1 MKENA
6 TLKGLVRPDL
16 ANSSA
21 ASNLAFNEQ
30 VKALIRSGRKVYHF
44 AFGQS
49 PFPIPECMTK
59 AVQEY
64 AHVHDYLPMVGIPEL
79 REELVKFHARYDNLS
94 LSSDNFTVG
103 PGSKELIFLVMAT
116 FNGDILL
123 PAPTWTTYMAQ
134 CRLAG
139 KEPRVLEMK
148 QAKGWKLAPETLEEA
163 ARQGGDGWKLLVLTS
178 PGNPSTCYTDDE
190 LDALSSVCRQQRI
203 IVLSDEIYAR
213 LTFSRKHASMAMHYP
228 EGTILISGFS
238 KWASAGGWRL
248 GYAHFPPSLRPLLE
262 AVRNAASHT
271 YSCAPA
277 PMQYGVAKALRENG
291 NELDK
296 YMTNCAKILQAAGD
310 YCHRE
315 LASVG
320 VDGCR
325 SQAGYYFVPDF
336 EVVREGLR
344 ARGLTT
350 GDHMTQAMLEEADV
364 ALMSTH
370 PFLRPAEELTT
381 RFCFVCFDGCS
392 ALRALDDLPSPS
404 HHLSDDFLHK
414 HCLPIVQ
421 GIQNLKEWVLKY
433 RQE

>member
-178 PGNPSTCYTDDE
+178 PGNP
-190 LDALSSVCRQQRI
+190 
-203 IVLSDEIYAR
+203 
-213 LTFSRKHASMAMHYP
+213 K
-228 EGTILISGFS
+228 GTILISGFS